1 MKNEILIGSTNS
13 GKVIEI
19 KKIFEKFNLDDFE
32 LLSLVDI
39 EIDEPDEPFD
49 NFLANARHKARYY
62 GKHTGLW
69 TISDDSG
76 LSIHSLNG
84 FPGVRTKDFLF
95 ESGGD
100 INKSTARL
108 AEMLKDSPDYSATFT
123 SAISLYQPENDQFIS
138 AVGSCKGHLR
148 FPPSSIRGYGYEP
161 IFVPEGYDK
170 PLSELGIDIKNTIS
184 HRFIALCE
192 LSNQLIQHRIM
203 DYHGKESC

>member
-1 MKNEILIGSTNS
+1 MIKRQLLIGSTNA

-19 KKIFEKFNLDDFE
+19 RKIFEKFKLDNFE
-32 LLSLVDI
+32 FLSLTNFA
-39 EIDEPDEPFD
+39 IDEPDEPFEE
-49 NFLANARHKARYY
+49 FLSNAEHKARYY
-62 GKHTGLW
+62 SKHTGLW

-138 AVGSCKGHLR
+138 AIGNCKGYLR
-148 FPPSSIRGYGYEP
+148 FPPSSILGYGYEP
-161 IFVPEGYDK
+161 IFVPEGYNK
-170 PLSELGIDIKNTIS
+170 PLSELGVEIKNTIS

-192 LSNQLIQHRIM
+192 LSNQLIQNGVMHNNS
-203 DYHGKESC
+203 K